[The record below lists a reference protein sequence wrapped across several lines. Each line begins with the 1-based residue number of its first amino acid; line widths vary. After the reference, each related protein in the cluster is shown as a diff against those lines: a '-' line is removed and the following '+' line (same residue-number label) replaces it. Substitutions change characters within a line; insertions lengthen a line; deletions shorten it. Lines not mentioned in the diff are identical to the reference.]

1 MLGKALFAG
10 ALVAGVFYAYPLIN
24 EHAGNV
30 CQALED
36 RYIAMAAP
44 ASALH
49 WPVHA
54 VELAVARTMLEPLSK
69 GSLAAAAIKRQYPAL
84 PSQVGCA
91 VSYWTTMIDPRV
103 QAAVGRAMN

>member
-10 ALVAGVFYAYPLIN
+10 ALAAGVFYAYPLVN
-24 EHAGNV
+24 EHAHNV
-30 CQALED
+30 CQALEE
-36 RYIAMAAP
+36 RYIAMATP

-49 WPVHA
+49 WPVHT

-69 GSLAAAAIKRQYPAL
+69 GTVAAAAIKRKYPAL
-84 PSQVGCA
+84 PAQVGCA

-103 QAAVGRAMN
+103 QAAVTQAMN